1 MTATLRT
8 SSWLTAVPPSVAI
21 EIASHRVTVVEVARS
36 GARTALSRQAT
47 EALAP
52 GLVVPALSGTNIH
65 APAEVSAAIERA
77 CLRAGTGVP
86 ARAALVLPDSVA
98 RVSLL
103 PLEQVPARASDLDQL
118 LRWQIRKATPFP
130 LEQAQIS
137 HFPVA
142 SDTASTTFATVVA
155 RLDVIREYE
164 TVVETLGVEPG
175 LVDLAS
181 FNVMNAV
188 MGAGACPAGDWLL
201 VHLASEATT
210 LAILRGDA
218 LLFYRHRTA
227 VDTETLGSLVH
238 QTAMYHE
245 DRLGGGTFAGVWVSG
260 AGEATDDARR
270 QLAERLRVEVQVV
283 DARTAAERD
292 VTPAVSFDQLDA
304 LAAPIGVLIRGRAA

>member
-1 MTATLRT
+1 MTATVRT
-8 SSWLTAVPPSVAI
+8 SSWLTSVPPAVAI

-36 GARTALSRQAT
+36 GARTTISRQAT

-52 GLVVPALSGTNIH
+52 GLVVPALSGTNVPS
-65 APAEVSAAIERA
+65 PAEVAAAIERA
-77 CLRAGTGVP
+77 CLKAGTGVP
-86 ARAALVLPDSVA
+86 KRAALVLPDSVA
-98 RVSLL
+98 RVSLV

-118 LRWQIRKATPFP
+118 LRWHVRKSTPFP
-130 LEQAQIS
+130 LEQAQLG

-142 SDTASTTFATVVA
+142 EVAGSTTFATVVA
-155 RLDVIREYE
+155 RRDVVREYE
-164 TVVETLGVEPG
+164 SVVEGLGVEPG

-188 MGAGACPAGDWLL
+188 MGPGAAPAGDWLL

-210 LAILRGDA
+210 LAILRGPA

-245 DRLGGGTFAGVWVSG
+245 DRLGGGAFAGVWVSG

-270 QLAERLRVEVQVV
+270 QLAERLGVAVQVV
-283 DARTAAERD
+283 DARGTVGRD
-292 VTPAVSFDQLDA
+292 VAPLVSFDDLDA
-304 LAAPIGVLIRGRAA
+304 LAAPVGVLIRDRAA